1 MKIKFIYYSI
11 LFTGLLLAGASCSKS
26 FLEVD
31 PQGQV
36 LESNY
41 YQTPEQVFS
50 ALVAVYNATE
60 AEAGYGIN
68 WYANKL
74 GPLNCAADEC
84 YAGGGGS
91 TDMAM
96 YQVWNNY
103 TMTPANAVSSKFWN
117 MDYAGINRANIL
129 ISKLA
134 NSVPGLS
141 DNDKARYIA
150 ESKTL
155 RAYFYFELVRLFKNI
170 PLATEPISTA
180 DMYNIEQADPEAV
193 YAQIEL
199 DLNEAIPVL
208 PSTVPSSE
216 NGRLTKGAAMALLGK
231 AILYQNDDAR
241 MAEAA
246 SWLNKVNT
254 SGVYSLLPD
263 YRDIFDPANKFNAES
278 VWEISHSG
286 TAQSWW
292 GGSDF
297 RGNVYCIMVGP
308 RSYSAKTDPVNG
320 APDDDHTYI
329 SGWSFNPI
337 IKSFAEKIH
346 NDPRY
351 KYTVADLDSLVAIGQ
366 ASYSGSAGYQNTGLF
381 IQKYAP
387 LLKWKAPI
395 GATELN
401 LPNNVIEIRLADT
414 YLMEAEALLR
424 GGGSTSRAQDLL
436 DDVRDRVDLD
446 PVPVTLDNIYNERM
460 LELATEGHRWFDL
473 VRTGKAAS
481 VLAFKGFKAN
491 KHELLPIPL
500 EELNNTKLV
509 QNPGY

>member
-1 MKIKFIYYSI
+1 MKIKFILYSA
-11 LFTGLLLAGASCSKS
+11 LAALMLAGVSCSKS
-26 FLEVD
+26 FLEVS
-31 PQGQV
+31 PKGEV

-41 YQTPEQVFS
+41 YQTPDQIFS
-50 ALVAVYNATE
+50 AMVSVYNCTE

-74 GPLNCAADEC
+74 GPLNSAADEC
-84 YAGGGGS
+84 WAGGGSS
-91 TDMAM
+91 TDMMM

-103 TMTPANAVSSKFWN
+103 TMTSANAPSSKFWN
-117 MDYAGINRANIL
+117 QDYAGIYRANLL

-134 NSVPGLS
+134 NDVPGLAGA
-141 DNDKARYIA
+141 DKERYIA
-150 ESKTL
+150 ECKTL

-170 PLATEPISTA
+170 PLSVEPITTA
-180 DMYNIEQADPEAV
+180 EMYNIEQAAPEAV
-193 YAQIEL
+193 YAQIEK

-208 PSTVPSSE
+208 PSTVPSAE

-231 AILYQNDDAR
+231 AILYENNTAR

-254 SGVYSLLPD
+254 SGVYHLLPNYKD
-263 YRDIFDPANKFNAES
+263 VFDPGNKFNPES

-286 TAQSWW
+286 TSQAWW
-292 GGSDF
+292 GPSDF
-297 RGNVYCIMVGP
+297 RGNVYCTMIGP
-308 RSYSAKTDPVNG
+308 RSYSALGT
-320 APDDDHTYI
+320 PDADHIYY

-337 IKSFAEKIH
+337 IKTFAAKIH

-351 KYTVADLDSLVAIGQ
+351 KWTVADLDSLVNIGQ
-366 ASYSGSAGYQNTGLF
+366 ASYSGSAGYMNTGLF

-387 LLKWKAPI
+387 LLKWKCVTGQA
-395 GATELN
+395 ELN
-401 LPNNVIEIRLADT
+401 WPNDVIEIRLADT
-414 YLMEAEALLR
+414 YLMEAEALVR
-424 GGGSTSRAQDLL
+424 GSGSASRAQTLL
-436 DDVRDRVDLD
+436 DAVRARVGLSS
-446 PVPVTLDNIYNERM
+446 VPATLDNIYNERM

-473 VRTGKAAS
+473 VRTGKAATA
-481 VLAFKGFKAN
+481 LAFKGFVAGKN
-491 KHELLPIPL
+491 EVLPIPL

>member
-1 MKIKFIYYSI
+1 MKKRFNIYSI
-11 LFTGLLLAGASCSKS
+11 LFIGLLFAGTSCSKS
-26 FLEVD
+26 FLEVT
-31 PQGQV
+31 PKGES

-41 YQTPEQVFS
+41 YQTPDQVFS
-50 ALVAVYNATE
+50 ALVAVYNNTNQE
-60 AEAGYGIN
+60 TGYGIN

-74 GPLNCAADEC
+74 GPLNAAADEC

-91 TDMAM
+91 TDMEA

-103 TMTPANAVSSKFWN
+103 PLMTSANAISSMFWER
-117 MDYAGINRANIL
+117 DYAGIYRANLL

-134 NSVPGLS
+134 GTVPGLA
-141 DNDKARYIA
+141 DADKERYIA

-170 PLATEPISTA
+170 PLTLAPIATA
-180 DMYNIEQADPEAV
+180 DMYNITQSSSDTV
-193 YAQIEL
+193 YAQIER
-199 DLNEAIPVL
+199 DLNDAIPVL
-208 PSTVPSSE
+208 PSTVPTTE

-231 AILYQNDDAR
+231 AILYENNTSR

-254 SGVYSLLPD
+254 SGVYSLLAN
-263 YRDIFDPANKFNAES
+263 YNELFDPANKFNSES
-278 VWEISHSG
+278 IWEIVHSG
-286 TAQSWW
+286 SQQTWW
-292 GGSDF
+292 GSGDYA
-297 RGNVYCIMVGP
+297 GNIYVCMVGP
-308 RSYSAKTDPVNG
+308 RTYAVPVG
-320 APDDDHTYI
+320 GSPDANHTYY

-337 IKSFAEKIH
+337 IKDFAASIH

-366 ASYSGSAGYQNTGLF
+366 ASYLAGYANTGLF

-387 LLKWKAPI
+387 LKKWVAAN
-395 GATELN
+395 GQDVLN
-401 LPNNVIEIRLADT
+401 FPNDVIEIRLADT
-414 YLMEAEALLR
+414 YLMEAEADLR
-424 GGGSTSRAQDLL
+424 ESTPDAARAQTLL
-436 DDVRDRVDLD
+436 DEVRARVGL
-446 PVPVTLDNIYNERM
+446 PSVTATLDNIYNERR

-473 VRTGKAAS
+473 VRTGQAAS
-481 VLAFKGFKAN
+481 VLAFKGFVAGKN
-491 KHELLPIPL
+491 ELLPIPL